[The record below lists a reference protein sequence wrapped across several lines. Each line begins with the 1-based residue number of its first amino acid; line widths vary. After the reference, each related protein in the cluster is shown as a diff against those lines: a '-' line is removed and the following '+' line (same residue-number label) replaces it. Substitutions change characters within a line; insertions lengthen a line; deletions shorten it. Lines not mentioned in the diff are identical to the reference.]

1 MDPRAPDTAANHTN
15 APRAVTGPASGAAA
29 TAAATRVPARA
40 PITSAV
46 QAPASITPTR
56 PVSAAPADP
65 VRVSSTQLFAGAHEV
80 LIEHRGALY
89 RLKQTSLG
97 KLILTK

>member
-1 MDPRAPDTAANHTN
+1 MDPRAPDTAANHTS
-15 APRAVTGPASGAAA
+15 APRAVTGPAAPAA

-46 QAPASITPTR
+46 QAPAPITPTR